1 MGIAIRETKLVNNRI
16 RLSLDIYHQGK
27 SKFENLR
34 LYVFE
39 KPKTLLEKDHNKRTR
54 QLAES
59 IKAKKVLELQ
69 EGQYNIHT
77 GFKSQSSFTEY
88 FKKLT
93 RERKGII
100 GSYGTW
106 YATCRHLA
114 EFTNRKD
121 ITFEKCNDKFLN
133 DFKTYLLNQTTIR
146 NKKLLPSSAALY
158 LTKIKTALK
167 QAEDERLILDNPGR
181 RVKAIKSQESQRQ
194 YLLLEEIKLL
204 TKQGCKI
211 PMLKK
216 AFLFS
221 CLTGLRWSDM
231 IKLTWRDITYSDTE
245 RIWKI
250 VFTQVK
256 TKSREWL
263 PITQQAYNILGVRG
277 EAANRIFKGLQ
288 YNVLTNKSLAE
299 WVLEAGINKHITYH
313 CSRHTFA
320 TLLLTNGA
328 DIFTVSKLLG
338 HRDIITTQIYG
349 KIIDTKKNTTVDLL
363 PNIGM

>member
-27 SKFENLR
+27 SKFENLK
-34 LYVFE
+34 LYLFE
-39 KPKTLLEKDHNKRTR
+39 KPKTPWEKDHNKRTK

-77 GFKSQSSFTEY
+77 GFKSQGSFIEY

-93 RERKGII
+93 RERRGVRN
-100 GSYGTW
+100 SYYTW
-106 YATCRHLA
+106 YSTCRHLA
-114 EFTNRKD
+114 EFTNGKD

-133 DFKTYLLNQTTIR
+133 DFKTYLLDQITTR
-146 NKKLLPSSAALY
+146 KSKLLPSSAALY

-167 QAEDERLILDNPGR
+167 QAEDERIILDNPGR
-181 RVKAIKSQESQRQ
+181 RVKAIKSQDSQRQ
-194 YLLLEEIKLL
+194 YLQLEELKLL
-204 TKQGCKI
+204 TKQTCRM
-211 PMLKK
+211 PMLKR

-231 IKLTWRDITYSDTE
+231 IKLTWGDIMYSDIE
-245 RIWKI
+245 LIWKI
-250 VFTQVK
+250 VFTQEK

-263 PITQQAYNILGVRG
+263 PITQQAYDILGARG
-277 EAANRIFKGLQ
+277 QAETRIFSHLRYG
-288 YNVLTNKSLAE
+288 VSTNKALAD

-320 TLLLTNGA
+320 TLLLSNGA

-338 HRDIITTQIYG
+338 HKDIGTTQIYG

-363 PNIGM
+363 PDIGI